1 MSLGEVFGH
10 EPAVRMLRQSL
21 AEQRL
26 VGAYLFTG
34 PPGVGKTTLA
44 LALAAAAAC
53 PNPRDDPF
61 DACGACASCRAAASG
76 QHPEITLIQPAG
88 DLTQIWQ
95 FWDRDQKPAG
105 ALQHTLQYSPVI
117 GRKRVYIIERAETLT
132 LAAANSLLKALE
144 EPPPYVLFVLLAPS
158 PARLLPTVVSRCQV
172 VRLLPVP
179 VETLGAWIEAKAQ
192 LDHNMALK
200 VAEFAEGCPGH
211 AFRLAGDS
219 RLRQEMD
226 RILDI
231 AMQLP
236 TATPLSCLRL
246 GDDLRKA
253 AAAIQGML
261 GLETETGTESIT
273 DSSSPEDSAQ
283 EPARER
289 AGRRQI
295 AIVIELLAGL
305 YGDLLSL
312 NVGGPAARILH
323 VDRRS
328 QLAEMAAR
336 RSTDYWLASL
346 EALLEARRRVD
357 QNANLPLLVDGLA
370 MRLAVG

>member
-1 MSLGEVFGH
+1 MSLGDVFGH
-10 EPAVRMLRQSL
+10 EPAVRMLRQTL

-53 PNPRDDPF
+53 PNPRGEPF
-61 DACGACASCRAAASG
+61 DACGACASCRAAAAA

-117 GRKRVYIIERAETLT
+117 GRKRIYIIERAETLT

-179 VETLGAWIEAKAQ
+179 VERLGEWIEAKAQ
-192 LDHNMALK
+192 LDHDMALK

-219 RLRQEMD
+219 RLRLEMD

-231 AMQLP
+231 GMLLP
-236 TATPLSCLRL
+236 TATALSCLRL

-261 GLETETGTESIT
+261 GAEAEAAQESGA
-273 DSSSPEDSAQ
+273 DSTSAEDPAP

-312 NVGGPAARILH
+312 NVGGPTARILH

-336 RSTDYWLASL
+336 RPTHYWLASL
-346 EALLEARRRVD
+346 EALMEARRRVD